1 MNSQTP
7 ATQSKQDSTI
17 NQELQNLNNRIDEL
31 GDTLTLFMD
40 EMRAMLEPLAQKKV
54 NDANK
59 PTHQM
64 SRRVRMIATEAGCSG
79 IKSPEEGVEAWDLKG
94 RLPAPL
100 FELLKSEY
108 CPEKFST
115 DGIKGFIEDHGI
127 KSEKPAEPK
136 SKKKAA
142 A

>member
-1 MNSQTP
+1 MNTKSP
-7 ATQSKQDSTI
+7 AAEPKQD
-17 NQELQNLNNRIDEL
+17 NELHDLTNRIDEL

-40 EMRAMLEPLAQKKV
+40 EMRGMLEPLAQKKV

-64 SRRVRMIATEAGCSG
+64 SRRVRLIATEAGCSG
-79 IKSPEEGVEAWDLKG
+79 IKSSEEGAEAWDLKG
-94 RLPAPL
+94 RLPQPL
-100 FELLKSEY
+100 FELLKAEY

-115 DGIKGFIEDHGI
+115 EGIKGFIEDHGI
-127 KSEKPAEPK
+127 KMEKQADPK

>member
-1 MNSQTP
+1 MNTKTP
-7 ATQSKQDSTI
+7 ATESKQDI
-17 NQELQNLNNRIDEL
+17 ELQDLKNRIDKI

-40 EMRAMLEPLAQKKV
+40 EMRSMLEPLAQKKV

-64 SRRVRMIATEAGCSG
+64 SRRVRLIAIEAGCSS
-79 IKSPEEGVEAWDLKG
+79 IKSPEEGAEAWDLKG
-94 RLPAPL
+94 RLPQPL
-100 FELLKSEY
+100 FELLKAEY

-115 DGIKGFIEDHGI
+115 EGVKGFIEDNGI
-127 KSEKPAEPK
+127 KLEKQSDPK
-136 SKKKAA
+136 PKKKAA